1 MGLVLGGG
9 GSRGLAHLGVIQEM
23 EREGIPIDYIGGTS
37 QGAFMGAMYA
47 STLSTTDDK
56 MVPEI
61 FLKQMGSVTH
71 YIRSLTLPI
80 MSYFSG
86 SNFNELLR
94 SIFGS
99 TQIEDFWLRF
109 FCCTT
114 NVTDRKLEVHVVGP
128 AWRYL
133 RASMTV
139 MGLLPP
145 MQRGASDS
153 DSLL

>member
-80 MSYFSG
+80 MSCFLAVTNGCTPSSG
-86 SNFNELLR
+86 LLR
-94 SIFGS
+94 SRIFGCG
-99 TQIEDFWLRF
+99 
-109 FCCTT
+109 FCCV

-128 AWRYL
+128 AWN
-133 RASMTV
+133 ASCIHDCNGFVTTNAD
-139 MGLLPP
+139 GG
-145 MQRGASDS
+145 RK
-153 DSLL
+153 